1 MWLMPLWKRRSP
13 NDMHALSNGCQY
25 TRAHSYLSLRVR
37 VHGGHRVLLSV
48 KNPIAMSC
56 VNWDYDDDC
65 HAVMP

>member
-1 MWLMPLWKRRSP
+1 MY
-13 NDMHALSNGCQY
+13 ALSNGCQY

-37 VHGGHRVLLSV
+37 ECVSSIVFCFADR
-48 KNPIAMSC
+48 NPIAMSC